1 MTYGVWLTG
10 MLVMAAVAATGHVKT
25 TRKRVDKAM
34 AGIAANVREPLTPE
48 VEAWLRPA
56 LAARDRWTGLVGLAG
71 AMLGGVYLTG
81 GEDTRAFWYVFMVL
95 LGGTAG
101 SVVGALVAGCRTFPN
116 PDSSLRTASPRDRRL
131 ADYVSPRDLAVLPWT
146 VPLPF
151 VAAAL
156 GAAAFFLGGRDLG
169 PIALSLPAVGAA
181 LVAASLVV
189 QRVLVSR
196 PRVSSTAAGLVW
208 QEALLRKTLEAVP
221 RQTIC
226 IAWCSAVA
234 GVYDVVSAVPAF
246 AWWIPEVTLLTL
258 FLGVLVGLF
267 YLRAGDPEPMSHAQ
281 RRARQ
286 SALW

>member
-34 AGIAANVREPLTPE
+34 AGIV
-48 VEAWLRPA
+48 
-56 LAARDRWTGLVGLAG
+56 
-71 AMLGGVYLTG
+71 
-81 GEDTRAFWYVFMVL
+81 
-95 LGGTAG
+95 
-101 SVVGALVAGCRTFPN
+101 
-116 PDSSLRTASPRDRRL
+116 
-131 ADYVSPRDLAVLPWT
+131 
-146 VPLPF
+146 
-151 VAAAL
+151 
-156 GAAAFFLGGRDLG
+156 
-169 PIALSLPAVGAA
+169 
-181 LVAASLVV
+181 
-189 QRVLVSR
+189 
-196 PRVSSTAAGLVW
+196 VW

-234 GVYDVVSAVPAF
+234 GVYHVVSAVPAF

-267 YLRAGDPEPMSHAQ
+267 YLRAGDPEPMSQAQ